1 MDVANP
7 NYNMRHVPVTYTSAP
22 ISQVVGTPQQ
32 QPPQFSAED
41 LKQVKFNLSII
52 KQNLMIIIKL
62 SLKKILM
69 SDFQ

>member
-32 QPPQFSAED
+32 QQQPPPQFSAED

-52 KQNLMIIIKL
+52 KQNLIIIIKL
-62 SLKKILM
+62 SLKK
-69 SDFQ
+69 F

>member
-32 QPPQFSAED
+32 QQPPPQFSAED

-52 KQNLMIIIKL
+52 KQNLIIIIKL
-62 SLKKILM
+62 SLKK
-69 SDFQ
+69 F